1 MRGSSTSV
9 FKKLANSVLSVEEA
23 PASSAVVGPASVE
36 AAPASSAVVGI
47 GTPGTRMNPR
57 TGPPNPLLPNPRRR
71 NVHREGNPTG
81 NDSVQRR
88 LERTGS
94 IFVR

>member
-9 FKKLANSVLSVEEA
+9 FKKLANSVLSVEE
-23 PASSAVVGPASVE
+23 
-36 AAPASSAVVGI
+36 APASSAVVGI